1 MNVSGSVTHSQT
13 FKINPRYRYSVV
25 SFYITCYK
33 CLPQKTER
41 TLTRMKKEAVRYV
54 NYGETL
60 KRSEIN
66 SMQDG
71 LEYIFIGRG
80 YINMSVYI
88 CIDECTLK
96 ESTAIIRTQN
106 SDSSS
111 LQAVDYKERMMI
123 DGKLMEVRVERN
135 EVNLSQERS

>member
-1 MNVSGSVTHSQT
+1 
-13 FKINPRYRYSVV
+13 
-25 SFYITCYK
+25 
-33 CLPQKTER
+33 
-41 TLTRMKKEAVRYV
+41 
-54 NYGETL
+54 
-60 KRSEIN
+60 
-66 SMQDG
+66 
-71 LEYIFIGRG
+71 
-80 YINMSVYI
+80 MSVYI

-135 EVNLSQERS
+135 EVNLSQERSLMHS